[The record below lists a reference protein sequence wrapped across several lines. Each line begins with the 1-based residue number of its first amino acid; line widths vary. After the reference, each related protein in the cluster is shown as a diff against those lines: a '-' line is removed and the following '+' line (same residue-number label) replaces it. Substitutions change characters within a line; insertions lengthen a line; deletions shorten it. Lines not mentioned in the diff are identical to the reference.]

1 MLIAS
6 LLINL
11 FAVAAPMFSRIV
23 YDKVV
28 PNLAFETLWVLS
40 SGILVIFLFDFVFKM
55 LRSYFIDV
63 AGKNR
68 TF

>member
-1 MLIAS
+1 
-6 LLINL
+6 
-11 FAVAAPMFSRIV
+11 MFSRIV